1 MQTLNTTVSNGT
13 ELITNAVKENTDAV
27 QDNTATIF
35 LSAAHINSTLEEGNR
50 ILESQAQSLRAIDA
64 NTMKLNNIRY
74 LYR

>member
-35 LSAAHINSTLEEGNR
+35 LSAAHINSTFEEGNR